1 MNTDDLEAKRK
12 ARMERF
18 GTITEVQETQRN
30 VTDKTGFKMNRRK
43 AKMLKKRTGD
53 GKRTIVV
60 VEHRRDKGKK
70 GDRSFSK
77 GKGKMY
83 KRFKKSN

>member
-1 MNTDDLEAKRK
+1 MTTDDLEAKRK

-18 GTITEVQETQRN
+18 GTTTTEVQETQRN

-70 GDRSFSK
+70 GDLTFSK
-77 GKGKMY
+77 GKGKM
-83 KRFKKSN
+83 